1 MRELLSSAETKSATK
16 VSLKPTRCTVIQRMV
31 KILPDMFVITSY
43 SNQELNAY
51 QIKMQELEAHIQK
64 SDVRCK
70 ELALKVRLLTIH

>member
-1 MRELLSSAETKSATK
+1 
-16 VSLKPTRCTVIQRMV
+16 MV

-70 ELALKVRLLTIH
+70 ELALKVRLLTIHWALQIT